1 MNRKDL
7 IVTNSLLGIKQRLWD
22 KELSQLEQIV
32 LLALKTC
39 IKVYVLHREERKD
52 SSRRNREKKAVEA
65 SLYLNGQM
73 REAVAIFTPVLGTFP
88 IETSWDVC
96 AEHVL
101 NKDSMTHV
109 NLQACSKAKKCVEHF
124 LLK

>member
-88 IETSWDVC
+88 IETS
-96 AEHVL
+96 
-101 NKDSMTHV
+101 
-109 NLQACSKAKKCVEHF
+109 
-124 LLK
+124 

>member
-1 MNRKDL
+1 MGERVL
-7 IVTNSLLGIKQRLWD
+7 P
-22 KELSQLEQIV
+22 LEQIV

-65 SLYLNGQM
+65 SLYLYGQM
-73 REAVAIFTPVLGTFP
+73 REAVAIFTPVLGTIP
-88 IETSWDVC
+88 IETAWDVC

-109 NLQACSKAKKCVEHF
+109 NLQVCSRPKNVLSIFC
-124 LLK
+124 